1 MATGLQLPWL
11 YALRSFSQEGEDL
24 VLRKLFDGRDRGYYV
39 DIGAHHPYRYS
50 NTFLLH
56 QRGWRGINIDATPGV
71 MKAFQQTRPEDI
83 NLEIAIGTGSDTQ
96 TYYCFADNALN
107 TFSKVAAKKVIE
119 SGQSI
124 LLKTVKL
131 RQQRLD
137 FVLKKYLPDST
148 KIDFLNID
156 AEGQDE
162 DVLLSN
168 DWKFY
173 RPEFIAVE
181 VGPAKT
187 VEEIEGSNLSEL
199 LRQYGY
205 RLYSRLFNTAFFMR
219 MSG

>member
-1 MATGLQLPWL
+1 
-11 YALRSFSQEGEDL
+11 
-24 VLRKLFDGRDRGYYV
+24 
-39 DIGAHHPYRYS
+39 
-50 NTFLLH
+50 
-56 QRGWRGINIDATPGV
+56 
-71 MKAFQQTRPEDI
+71 
-83 NLEIAIGTGSDTQ
+83 
-96 TYYCFADNALN
+96 
-107 TFSKVAAKKVIE
+107 
-119 SGQSI
+119 
-124 LLKTVKL
+124 VKL